1 MKKMLIVPMMFVTL
15 AIAAPQP
22 TGAQCNVSKGDSLW
36 RISKEYHV
44 DFKRLMELN
53 KALKNRDL
61 IYPSQKVEMQGDSGA
76 GNDNSVSNNQ
86 SDTHNGT
93 NTDTTTNGEQTSS
106 NTQAEAVLKLVNAER
121 AKVGAS
127 ALKLDDTLSKVATVK
142 AKDMAENGYFSHD
155 SPTYGSPFEM
165 MRSFGVTQYRTAG
178 ENIAAGQKTPE
189 AVMESWM
196 NSSGHRANI
205 LNTSY
210 TNLGVG
216 YYEGG
221 SYGTYWVQEFTQQ

>member
-1 MKKMLIVPMMFVTL
+1 MKKLLIVPMLFAAL
-15 AIAAPQP
+15 AIGLPAQA
-22 TGAQCNVSKGDSLW
+22 GAQCNVQKGDSLW
-36 RISKEYHV
+36 RIAKEYHIS
-44 DFKRLMELN
+44 FHRLMELN
-53 KALKNRDL
+53 KHLKNRDL
-61 IYPSQKVEMQGDSGA
+61 IFPNQIIEMQGNSGQ
-76 GNDNSVSNNQ
+76 GNDHQASNNQ
-86 SDTHNGT
+86 NDHHNGA
-93 NTDTTTNGEQTSS
+93 NQDNSTS
-106 NTQAEAVLKLVNAER
+106 AEKNASSTYAEEVLQLVNKER
-121 AKVGAS
+121 AKVGAK
-127 ALKLDDTLSKVATVK
+127 ALVLDETLNKVALVK
-142 AKDMAENGYFSHD
+142 AKDMADNRYFSHD

-178 ENIAAGQKTPE
+178 ENIAAGQRSPE

-210 TNLGVG
+210 NRLGVG

>member
-1 MKKMLIVPMMFVTL
+1 MKKLLIVPMLFATL
-15 AIAAPQP
+15 AIAAPSDV
-22 TGAQCNVSKGDSLW
+22 GAQCNVQKGDSLW
-36 RISKEYHV
+36 RIAKEYHINWH
-44 DFKRLMELN
+44 RLMQLN
-53 KALKNRDL
+53 KHLKDRNL
-61 IYPSQKVEMQGDSGA
+61 IYPNQKIEMQLDSGQ
-76 GNDNSVSNNQ
+76 GNDQNASNNQ
-86 SDTHNGT
+86 NDHHGNVSTDNTSESDR
-93 NTDTTTNGEQTSS
+93 GESA
-106 NTQAEAVLKLVNAER
+106 TQAEAILKLVNAER
-121 AKVGAS
+121 AKVGAK
-127 ALKLDDTLSKVATVK
+127 ALKLDDKLNKVAVVK
-142 AKDMAENGYFSHD
+142 AKDMAENGYFSHE

-178 ENIAAGQKTPE
+178 ENIAAGQRSPE
-189 AVMESWM
+189 DVMNSWM